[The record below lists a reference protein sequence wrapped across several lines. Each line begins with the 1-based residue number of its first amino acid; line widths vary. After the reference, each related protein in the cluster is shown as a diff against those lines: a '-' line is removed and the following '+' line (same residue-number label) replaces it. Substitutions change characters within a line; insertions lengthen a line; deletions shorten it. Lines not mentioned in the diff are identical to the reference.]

1 MTGWAAEHLAEWRA
15 SANGDVGGP
24 GGRRGA
30 RRRLWAGAVAASVL
44 AHVLVLVALAWAP
57 KERIGGRAGAAGPF
71 ASAITVGLTSLPE
84 VARVA
89 AAPNPAPGYL
99 PATAPRTSSS
109 KDSAPQDGTSGAGSA
124 GPGPGDDDGIYRV
137 PFRDAVAQ
145 AYASL
150 RGGLGCA
157 HVDLDRLPA
166 SVRDLCLAGSKL
178 GIASDPDTAGPADQE
193 RASVEDSLRRICDA
207 ARADA
212 RPAHPDRRLDL
223 PLPLSLCNPDPS
235 FRRPATAPGEPRD

>member
-57 KERIGGRAGAAGPF
+57 KERLGGRAGAAGPF
-71 ASAITVGLTSLPE
+71 GSAITVGLTSLPE
-84 VARVA
+84 AARVA

-99 PATAPRTSSS
+99 PAAAPQTPSSP
-109 KDSAPQDGTSGAGSA
+109 KAAPQDGTSGVGSA
-124 GPGPGDDDGIYRV
+124 GAGPGDDDGIYRV

-207 ARADA
+207 AHDA
-212 RPAHPDRRLDL
+212 TLAAGGRPARRLDL
-223 PLPLSLCNPDPS
+223 PLPLSLCNPDEPS
-235 FRRPATAPGEPRD
+235 RRQGAKP